1 MRAWR
6 HWRIRLAL
14 FAMVVGPGIITANVD
29 NDAGGIATY
38 SVAGA
43 KYGYQL
49 LWVLIPTCVLLV
61 LVQEMCNRMGVVT
74 GKGLSA
80 LIRERFGLRA
90 SFYLMM
96 ALIVTNMGN
105 AVADFA
111 GVAAG
116 VEIFGIS
123 RHIAVPLGAFILW
136 RLVIKSTYRTVERW
150 FFVAC
155 AFYVTYIVSGFLA
168 RPDWGEVVR
177 GTLVPR
183 MDWDWACL
191 YMIVGIIG
199 TTIAPWMQFYQQAS
213 VVEKGIPLKHYR
225 YSQLDTILGAIIVT
239 IVCYFIVLACAAAL
253 HGNADTRHI
262 QTAADAAEALR
273 PVAGKYCAGLFA
285 IGLISASFFGAT
297 ILPISTSTS
306 VCEAMGWEGGVN
318 KKFAEAPQFYAIYT
332 LVIVFGAAVALL
344 ADHNRLIAIM
354 LFSQVINGVLLPVV
368 VFFMLRIVND
378 KSIMGD
384 YTNGRLFNIFAWGGS
399 ALVAVLSLTMVV
411 LTIVQW
417 L

>member
-1 MRAWR
+1 MSTWR
-6 HWRIRLAL
+6 RWRVRLAL

-43 KYGYQL
+43 KFGYRL
-49 LWVLIPTCVLLV
+49 LWVLPPTCLLLV

-80 LIRERFGLRA
+80 LIRERFGLRV
-90 SFYLMM
+90 SFYLML
-96 ALIVTNMGN
+96 ALIATNLGN

-116 VEIFGIS
+116 VELFGIS
-123 RHIAVPLGAFILW
+123 RYLAVPLGAFLLW
-136 RLVIKSTYRTVERW
+136 HVVIKSSYGAVERW

-168 RPDWGEVVR
+168 RPDWSEVVESS
-177 GTLVPR
+177 LVPHVQ
-183 MDWDWACL
+183 WNGPFL
-191 YMIVGIIG
+191 YMMVGIVG

-213 VVEKGIPLKHYR
+213 VVEKGIPLKHYS
-225 YSQLDTILGAIIVT
+225 YSRLDTILGAVIVT

-253 HGNADTRHI
+253 HGNPATQHI
-262 QTAADAAEALR
+262 ETAADAAEALR
-273 PVAGKYCAGLFA
+273 PVAGEYCATLFG

-297 ILPISTSTS
+297 ILPISTATS

-318 KKFAEAPQFYAIYT
+318 KKFTEAPHFYTIYT
-332 LVIVFGAAVALL
+332 FVILVGAAVALL
-344 ADHNRLIAIM
+344 ADHDRLIAIM
-354 LFSQVINGVLLPVV
+354 LFSQVVNGVLLPAVV
-368 VFFMLRIVND
+368 YYMLRIIND
-378 KSIMGD
+378 KSVMGSH
-384 YTNGRLFNIFAWGGS
+384 TNGRLFNIVAWLGTG
-399 ALVAVLSLTMVV
+399 LVAAMSLTMVV
-411 LTIVQW
+411 LTFLQGV
-417 L
+417 